1 MVHVPFFDFD
11 IPEPRLAELLPRAA
25 SAALRGATACCDAA
39 RDALFPLTTQQ
50 REAHERALIAALPR
64 EVRRSHKRILL
75 QGNER
80 DALAVSSELED
91 ASYAYYRRQLRTA
104 VAGRSD
110 EDTDDA
116 VWRRLVAGGDAVRDA
131 EAAARARER
140 AAVLDGYGVMSPS
153 SSGEEQ
159 VVREAAVVKARPWR
173 PAAAEGAGE
182 EQQGRRQ
189 QRRQQRRQNADI
201 SLAGGLSSGAAG
213 LAVGA
218 AAVELYRLLSRGL
231 RRRRREQERERR
243 RRQEAAEAEQQQEAA
258 AAAAARRR
266 RRRGPGGVPR
276 APRPTMGGP

>member
-1 MVHVPFFDFD
+1 MVHVPFFNFD

-25 SAALRGATACCDAA
+25 SAALRGATAACDAC
-39 RDALFPLTTQQ
+39 RDALFPLTPEQ
-50 REAHERALIAALPR
+50 RDAHERALVAALPR
-64 EVRRSHKRILL
+64 ELRRAHKRILL

-91 ASYAYYRRQLRTA
+91 ASFAYYRRQLRTA

-116 VWRRLVAGGDAVRDA
+116 AWRRLVSGGDAVR
-131 EAAARARER
+131 EASRAARRRER
-140 AAVLDGYGVMSPS
+140 AAVVGAVLGSASGGELLEEEGTGE
-153 SSGEEQ
+153 GEE
-159 VVREAAVVKARPWR
+159 VERAAAAAPWR
-173 PAAAEGAGE
+173 QPGPALAEAE
-182 EQQGRRQ
+182 EAKGRGRR
-189 QRRQQRRQNADI
+189 RHRQGSDL

-218 AAVELYRLLSRGL
+218 AAVELCRLVARGW
-231 RRRRREQERERR
+231 RNRARERARERR
-243 RRQEAAEAEQQQEAA
+243 RRLEEAEAEERRAA
-258 AAAAARRR
+258 AAARR